1 MKLPGL
7 LVIDTPGHES
17 FTNLRARGSGLCDV
31 AVLIVDLMHGLEQQT
46 IESINMLKM
55 RKTPFI
61 IAVNKCDRLYNWKS
75 VPDSP
80 IRDAFKRQKEHV
92 MKEFEDRSSQVFL
105 QLNEQGLNV
114 SLYWK
119 NPDPRKFVNVVPT
132 SAITGE
138 GIPDLLQLMV
148 KLTQSMMQDRLTLLN
163 ETQCTVLEVKT
174 MEGLGT
180 TVDVVLVNGTLRE
193 GDRIVVCGLGGPIVT
208 RVKSLKT
215 PQVMKEMRVK
225 GALVEHKE
233 VKAAIGVKIVAPN
246 LESAVA
252 GTSLFV
258 VGPEDDEEELKETVM
273 EDMADIFSKV
283 DKSGE
288 GVCVQAST
296 LGSLEALLSFLDS
309 DDVKI
314 AVSGINI
321 GPVHKRDVL
330 RANVMNEKGYKK
342 FAVIL
347 AFDVPVSR
355 EARDMAAEYNVK
367 IFTADIIYHLFD
379 QFTAYMKQI
388 KSQEQEAARLDAVFP
403 CILQIIPTC
412 VFNKKDPIVVGVEVV
427 EGIAKVGTPLCVPT
441 KEGIDLGRIA
451 SLELNHKSVDTAHAG
466 QSVAMKIEP
475 ENAMEQ
481 SRMYG
486 RHFDHN
492 DQLVS
497 RISRE
502 SINALKAHFADE
514 MGKDDWRLVVKL
526 KKVFGVQ

>member
-1 MKLPGL
+1 
-7 LVIDTPGHES
+7 
-17 FTNLRARGSGLCDV
+17 
-31 AVLIVDLMHGLEQQT
+31 
-46 IESINMLKM
+46 
-55 RKTPFI
+55 
-61 IAVNKCDRLYNWKS
+61 
-75 VPDSP
+75 
-80 IRDAFKRQKEHV
+80 
-92 MKEFEDRSSQVFL
+92 
-105 QLNEQGLNV
+105 
-114 SLYWK
+114 
-119 NPDPRKFVNVVPT
+119 
-132 SAITGE
+132 
-138 GIPDLLQLMV
+138 
-148 KLTQSMMQDRLTLLN
+148 
-163 ETQCTVLEVKT
+163 
-174 MEGLGT
+174 
-180 TVDVVLVNGTLRE
+180 
-193 GDRIVVCGLGGPIVT
+193 
-208 RVKSLKT
+208 
-215 PQVMKEMRVK
+215 MKEMRVK